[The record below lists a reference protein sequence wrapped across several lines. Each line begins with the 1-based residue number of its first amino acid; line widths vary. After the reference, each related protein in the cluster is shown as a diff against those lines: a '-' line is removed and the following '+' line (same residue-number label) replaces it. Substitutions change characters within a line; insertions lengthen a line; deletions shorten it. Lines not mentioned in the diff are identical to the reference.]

1 MEKLLQMR
9 DRRVNRAAVAVS
21 AILGLMLFGSVI
33 GAQYRPDETA
43 IRRILDNEVAT
54 WNKGDTDGYSRDF
67 ATDGTF
73 TNIRGM
79 FFTGHQEFRDR
90 HEAIFKGEFRGT
102 SLKQEIVSLR
112 FIRADVAIAE
122 TFTWVSGFSKAGP
135 PPGTLP
141 GRERAASYSSVAGP
155 EKGRRRMENRG
166 LSQCGCKAGRACAR
180 TALTDSPF

>member
-1 MEKLLQMR
+1 M
-9 DRRVNRAAVAVS
+9 
-21 AILGLMLFGSVI
+21 AILWLLLIGSVI
-33 GAQYRPDETA
+33 GAQQSPDETA

-112 FIRADVAIAE
+112 FIRPDVAIAE

-135 PPGTLP
+135 PPGTQVD
-141 GRERAASYSSVAGP
+141 A
-155 EKGRRRMENRG
+155 KGR
-166 LSQCGCKAGRACAR
+166 LR
-180 TALTDSPF
+180 TRLLQVLKKDGDEWKIVVYHNVDVKPGVPVPEPR